1 MMKTHIGLAP
11 ALGVALAAVFAGC
24 GDQVGTEPGGDGGGG
39 RGSGGGTMG
48 SATVTIDMQNIA
60 FVAPGGGDAVT
71 ITLGDRVRWVNRD
84 NVPHTATSTS
94 VPTGGDSF
102 ASRVLNNGDVFEF
115 VPNVVGEW
123 IYLCEVHPNMM
134 REARIT
140 VQSAGT
146 GSSILYQGELRPTG
160 EWSLQAAEWSEE

>member
-1 MMKTHIGLAP
+1 MNRIRNATEFGLLFAA
-11 ALGVALAAVFAGC
+11 ALFAGC
-24 GDQVGTEPGGDGGGG
+24 GSENSTGPDGGGG
-39 RGSGGGTMG
+39 GGGGGTS
-48 SATVTIDMQNIA
+48 SATATIDMQNIA

-102 ASRVLNNGDVFEF
+102 ASGVLNNGDVFEF

-146 GSSILYQGELRPTG
+146 GVQILDLGEL
-160 EWSLQAAEWSEE
+160 